1 MKIDSI
7 LKEIFKDILKIN
19 NSEINSIDQNKSKNW
34 DSVNHMNLILE
45 IERRFDIILDEN
57 EVIKIKDYKSCHKLI
72 NNKLND

>member
-57 EVIKIKDYKSCHKLI
+57 DVIKIKDYKSCHKLI

>member
-7 LKEIFKDILKIN
+7 LKEIFKGILKIN
-19 NSEINSIDQNKSKNW
+19 NNEINSIDQNKSKNW

-57 EVIKIKDYKSCHKLI
+57 DVIKIKDYKSCHKLI

>member
-7 LKEIFKDILKIN
+7 LKEVFKDILKV
-19 NSEINSIDQNKSKNW
+19 NSSELKLIDQNKSKNW

-57 EVIKIKDYKSCHKLI
+57 DVIKIKDYKSCHKLI

>member
-19 NSEINSIDQNKSKNW
+19 NNEINSIDQNKSKNW

-57 EVIKIKDYKSCHKLI
+57 DVIKIKDYKSCHKLI

>member
-1 MKIDSI
+1 MTIDSI

-19 NSEINSIDQNKSKNW
+19 NNEINSIDQNKSKNW

-57 EVIKIKDYKSCHKLI
+57 DVIKIKDYKSCHKLI

>member
-7 LKEIFKDILKIN
+7 LKEIFKNILKIN
-19 NSEINSIDQNKSKNW
+19 NNEINSIDQNKSKNW

-57 EVIKIKDYKSCHKLI
+57 DEIKIKDYKSCHKLI